1 MTTAYLE
8 ELCEDRWSYT
18 EKQVGIVDTCM
29 QTDLDRVTDRM
40 WAQTSWQISASR
52 VVAPRTGMVKFNKR
66 CAVTL
71 TEEGDLESPHL
82 VPARR
87 EEHFDGTFCRG
98 QLDLAFRGIEVDVL
112 KKVHRSSPDTHTSM
126 RRRTALNFT
135 GPIHLDFD
143 KQLLDML
150 WNQDQVV
157 SRVLCEIK

>member
-98 QLDLAFRGIEVDVL
+98 QLDVVPGYAHINAQANRIEC
-112 KKVHRSSPDTHTSM
+112 
-126 RRRTALNFT
+126 
-135 GPIHLDFD
+135 PIHLDFD